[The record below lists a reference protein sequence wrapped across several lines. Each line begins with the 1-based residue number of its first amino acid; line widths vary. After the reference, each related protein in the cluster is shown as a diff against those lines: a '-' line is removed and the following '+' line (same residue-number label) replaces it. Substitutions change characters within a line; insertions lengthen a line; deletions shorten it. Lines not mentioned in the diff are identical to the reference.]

1 MGILEEIAE
10 GREKRR
16 KELEILGPEFIK
28 LRNELNEKAMNFI
41 SHDVLGEGE
50 ELMTHSTAPD
60 ILYSDKDLPAPPLKL
75 MILKKY

>member
-16 KELEILGPEFIK
+16 KELECLGPEFLKIREK
-28 LRNELNEKAMNFI
+28 FSEKAMNFI

-50 ELMTHSTAPD
+50 ELMTHSTSL
-60 ILYSDKDLPAPPLKL
+60 LYDEKDLPEPPFK
-75 MILKKY
+75 LKKKY